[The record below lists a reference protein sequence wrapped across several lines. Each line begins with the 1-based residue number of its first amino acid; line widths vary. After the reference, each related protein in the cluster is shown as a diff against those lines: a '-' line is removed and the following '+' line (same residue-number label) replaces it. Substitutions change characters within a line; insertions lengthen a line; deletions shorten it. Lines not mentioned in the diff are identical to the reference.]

1 MNSSRCRSQT
11 RSALTQIVSCRH
23 LMSLTDRLSRLAKTQ
38 TEEDS
43 MMSFKAMTL
52 EEMGQT
58 PITFGKA
65 HVGKNFMEIWTVEK
79 QWLMWFTKTYAS
91 SSKTD
96 HMKLL
101 HYTELMVSQ
110 AETEAESDQQQMP
123 LMQPHPKPKAKGKA
137 SNPTGIPMPEMFE
150 AEPWME
156 SELVYVPPSLQQEEL
171 TVLQD
176 RMSSLEGAMTE
187 ILNHLRQG

>member
-11 RSALTQIVSCRH
+11 RSVLTQIVSCRH

-43 MMSFKAMTL
+43 MMSFKAMSL

-79 QWLMWFTKTYAS
+79 QWLKPPRTFGAS
-91 SSKTD
+91 ETLTD
-96 HMKLL
+96 
-101 HYTELMVSQ
+101 
-110 AETEAESDQQQMP
+110 
-123 LMQPHPKPKAKGKA
+123 
-137 SNPTGIPMPEMFE
+137 
-150 AEPWME
+150 
-156 SELVYVPPSLQQEEL
+156 L
-171 TVLQD
+171 T
-176 RMSSLEGAMTE
+176 
-187 ILNHLRQG
+187 